1 MPKYTKQDILNL
13 IEENDVEFIR
23 LQFTDISGTFKNVA
37 VTVSQIERVLNNQ
50 IMFDGSS
57 IGGFSRI
64 EESDMFLYPDLD
76 TFTIFPWRPQQGSV
90 ARLICDIYYPDGR
103 PFEGNPRFV
112 LKRVLDD
119 AREMGYTLNVGP
131 ECEFFLFHTD
141 DDGEPTTVTHD
152 RGSYFDVGPI
162 DQGENARR
170 DIVLNLEDMGYE
182 IEATHHEV
190 APGQHEIDFKYEEA
204 LRAADTIMTLKLVV
218 KAIAKCHGLHATFM
232 PKPKVGVSGSGM
244 HINMSVLKDGR
255 NIFYDP
261 DGELELSK
269 DAYHFIAGI
278 MAHIKAITP
287 LTNPLVNSYKR
298 FVPGYEAPIHI
309 AWSAVNRSPLI
320 RIPAPRGMGTRVE
333 LRNPDPAANP
343 YLALAVCLAAGMEG
357 IKKQMEPPKAV
368 EMNIYKMSKE
378 EKEEKGIEL
387 LPLDLSAALD
397 ELEKDH
403 FIREVLGNHIF
414 RNFIDG
420 KRDEWDAYRQQVSAW
435 EVDEYLYRI

>member
-1 MPKYTKQDILNL
+1 M
-13 IEENDVEFIR
+13 
-23 LQFTDISGTFKNVA
+23 
-37 VTVSQIERVLNNQ
+37 
-50 IMFDGSS
+50 
-57 IGGFSRI
+57 
-64 EESDMFLYPDLD
+64 
-76 TFTIFPWRPQQGSV
+76 
-90 ARLICDIYYPDGR
+90 
-103 PFEGNPRFV
+103 
-112 LKRVLDD
+112 
-119 AREMGYTLNVGP
+119 NVGP